1 MTKTELTGKI
11 AGAIDTYCWVH
22 GYTQTELAK
31 EAGVS
36 EATISRFVTRGVK
49 ANFNDDT
56 LYKLCRFL
64 KLQTA
69 WDAYERGGYKK

>member
-1 MTKTELTGKI
+1 MIKTKLIDKI
-11 AGAIDTYCWVH
+11 AGAISIYCWAH

-36 EATISRFVTRGVK
+36 DATISRFVNHGATS
-49 ANFNDDT
+49 NFNDDI
-56 LYKLCRFL
+56 LYKLCRFF

-69 WDAYERGGYKK
+69 WDAYERGGYKR